1 MRLDDEQYE
10 FIKGEIVNL
19 YERYNVRYIPI
30 SGFELAHK
38 MGLISVPYSALT
50 ENQYNA
56 AVKVSTDGFYL
67 EDNAGNNF
75 IYYND
80 NVSYERLNMTLLH
93 EIGHCVLDHKGESDE
108 EEAEACFFAK
118 YAAAPPPLI
127 HCFSDKST
135 ESIEK
140 TFSISYTAAVFAGN
154 YYQKWLAYGNKKYTD
169 YEIRLLNLF
178 SVA

>member
-1 MRLDDEQYE
+1 MRLDDERYE

-19 YERYNVRYIPI
+19 YERYNVRCIPI

-38 MGLISVPYSALT
+38 MGLKPIPYSALT

-56 AVKVSTDGFYL
+56 AVKVSTDGFYM
-67 EDNAGNNF
+67 EDNTGNNF

-127 HCFSDKST
+127 HCLSDKST

-140 TFSISYTAAVFAGN
+140 TFSISYTAAVYAGN
-154 YYQKWLAYGNKKYTD
+154 YYQKWLVYGDKKYTD